1 MDISCIIKAAGLKV
15 TPQRKIL
22 YEVMTELGHGT
33 MEEIISKVQE
43 KNPDITVSTV
53 YRILESFCDTKLLS
67 RINHPNGK
75 TYYDITPSDHHHIIV
90 DSELIDYRDPELTE
104 LIKKNL
110 KGRIFDDLN
119 IDKVSIQIIANHKKQ

>member
-1 MDISCIIKAAGLKV
+1 MDISYTIKAAGLKV

-22 YEVMTELGHGT
+22 YEVMAESGHGT
-33 MEEIISKVQE
+33 IEEIISKVQG

-53 YRILESFCDTKLLS
+53 YRILESFCDAKLLS

-75 TYYDITPSDHHHIIV
+75 TCYDITPSDHHHVIV
-90 DSELIDYRDPELTE
+90 GSELIDYCDPELTE

-110 KGRIFDDLN
+110 KGKMFDDLD
-119 IDKVSIQIIANHKKQ
+119 IDKISIQIIANHKK